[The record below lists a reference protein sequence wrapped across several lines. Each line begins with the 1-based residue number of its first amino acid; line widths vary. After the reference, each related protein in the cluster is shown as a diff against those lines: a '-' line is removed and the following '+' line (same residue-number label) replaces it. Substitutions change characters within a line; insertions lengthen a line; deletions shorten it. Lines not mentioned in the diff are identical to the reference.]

1 MSGFSQRRGLK
12 GKARKL
18 FYKAIVR
25 GRDTVRVGDCAV
37 FLSAGR
43 PNLPYVG
50 RIENFW
56 ESWTS
61 SMVVKVKWF
70 YHPEETKLGKRHRDG
85 KVRPWLLSHVILCF
99 FHACNVAS
107 KFIFSL
113 FSMPYTSQVTR
124 MRMTSKQS
132 LISARWWAG
141 RSMSVWLAIRS
152 WTIPPQTSITWPGR
166 MTLPL
171 VSWSLLKGFPS
182 CAESSWGHYWRIPLE
197 KG

>member
-1 MSGFSQRRGLK
+1 MLTWLIDHFKGFLFSQRRGLK

-25 GRDTVRVGDCAV
+25 GRDTVRIGDCAV

-70 YHPEETKLGKRHRDG
+70 YHPEETKMGKRHRDG
-85 KVRPWLLSHVILCF
+85 KVSHD
-99 FHACNVAS
+99 
-107 KFIFSL
+107 FIERAMIYF
-113 FSMPYTSQVTR
+113 
-124 MRMTSKQS
+124 
-132 LISARWWAG
+132 
-141 RSMSVWLAIRS
+141 
-152 WTIPPQTSITWPGR
+152 
-166 MTLPL
+166 TLTFYCSDTGIAL
-171 VSWSLLKGFPS
+171 
-182 CAESSWGHYWRIPLE
+182 
-197 KG
+197 

>member
-1 MSGFSQRRGLK
+1 MPGFPQRRGLK

-43 PNLPYVG
+43 PNLPYIG
-50 RIENFW
+50 RIENLW

-85 KVRPWLLSHVILCF
+85 KVRWRLQFYGDLYHKELSYDIILSLLVNKFNDAANAVFSLSSMPCTSHV
-99 FHACNVAS
+99 
-107 KFIFSL
+107 
-113 FSMPYTSQVTR
+113 MR
-124 MRMTSKQS
+124 MRMTSRQS
-132 LISARWWAG
+132 LISARW
-141 RSMSVWLAIRS
+141 
-152 WTIPPQTSITWPGR
+152 
-166 MTLPL
+166 
-171 VSWSLLKGFPS
+171 
-182 CAESSWGHYWRIPLE
+182 
-197 KG
+197 

>member
-1 MSGFSQRRGLK
+1 MLQRFVLLCFENNISVNVLYLVNRSQEISIIIINCHYRTSAKVSGFPQRRGLK

-43 PNLPYVG
+43 PNLPYIG

-85 KVRPWLLSHVILCF
+85 KVSHHGGLHIYRCYY
-99 FHACNVAS
+99 CGICS
-107 KFIFSL
+107 
-113 FSMPYTSQVTR
+113 
-124 MRMTSKQS
+124 
-132 LISARWWAG
+132 
-141 RSMSVWLAIRS
+141 
-152 WTIPPQTSITWPGR
+152 
-166 MTLPL
+166 
-171 VSWSLLKGFPS
+171 
-182 CAESSWGHYWRIPLE
+182 
-197 KG
+197 

>member
-1 MSGFSQRRGLK
+1 MKTKSIFGFPQRRGLK

-43 PNLPYVG
+43 PNIPYVG

-85 KVRPWLLSHVILCF
+85 KVSHGGCFQMHAELLRLALEDDDATNRSFFLPSMLCTSH
-99 FHACNVAS
+99 
-107 KFIFSL
+107 
-113 FSMPYTSQVTR
+113 VTR
-124 MRMTSKQS
+124 MRMTSRQS
-132 LISARWWAG
+132 LISARW
-141 RSMSVWLAIRS
+141 
-152 WTIPPQTSITWPGR
+152 
-166 MTLPL
+166 
-171 VSWSLLKGFPS
+171 
-182 CAESSWGHYWRIPLE
+182 
-197 KG
+197 

>member
-1 MSGFSQRRGLK
+1 MSGFPQRRGLK

-85 KVRPWLLSHVILCF
+85 KVNHDVGYNFMETVSCF
-99 FHACNVAS
+99 
-107 KFIFSL
+107 L
-113 FSMPYTSQVTR
+113 
-124 MRMTSKQS
+124 
-132 LISARWWAG
+132 
-141 RSMSVWLAIRS
+141 
-152 WTIPPQTSITWPGR
+152 
-166 MTLPL
+166 
-171 VSWSLLKGFPS
+171 
-182 CAESSWGHYWRIPLE
+182 
-197 KG
+197 

>member
-1 MSGFSQRRGLK
+1 MPRDGCYNHQYQGRFVKMSGFPQRRGLK

-56 ESWTS
+56 ESWSS

-85 KVRPWLLSHVILCF
+85 KVNPDACYFCLEILG
-99 FHACNVAS
+99 S
-107 KFIFSL
+107 SL
-113 FSMPYTSQVTR
+113 
-124 MRMTSKQS
+124 
-132 LISARWWAG
+132 
-141 RSMSVWLAIRS
+141 
-152 WTIPPQTSITWPGR
+152 
-166 MTLPL
+166 
-171 VSWSLLKGFPS
+171 
-182 CAESSWGHYWRIPLE
+182 
-197 KG
+197 

>member
-1 MSGFSQRRGLK
+1 MSTEEEVNNNHHRCQTGFVQVSDFPQRRGLK

-43 PNLPYVG
+43 PNLPYIG

-85 KVRPWLLSHVILCF
+85 KVSRDGDHNSVKVAVRKSFGFNLLNHLI
-99 FHACNVAS
+99 NRGMIIY
-107 KFIFSL
+107 K
-113 FSMPYTSQVTR
+113 QV
-124 MRMTSKQS
+124 
-132 LISARWWAG
+132 
-141 RSMSVWLAIRS
+141 
-152 WTIPPQTSITWPGR
+152 
-166 MTLPL
+166 
-171 VSWSLLKGFPS
+171 S
-182 CAESSWGHYWRIPLE
+182 CS
-197 KG
+197 